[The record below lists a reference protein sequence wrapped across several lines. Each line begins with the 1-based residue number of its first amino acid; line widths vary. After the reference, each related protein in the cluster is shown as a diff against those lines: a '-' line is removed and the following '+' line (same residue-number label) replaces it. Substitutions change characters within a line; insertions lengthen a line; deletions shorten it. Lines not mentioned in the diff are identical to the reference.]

1 MLTCA
6 IYNVIL
12 LCIIFSSYYSLFTL
26 HRSFYPKCNIMLL
39 FLNRARVDN
48 NRSGRVSNYISF
60 ARNCILTIFFL
71 LRHVLMNQTT
81 RQGSD
86 IPSPQNKE
94 SSQTFSDLNTTEG
107 VSVYTTL
114 DAREEESSYEVLGES
129 SNT

>member
-1 MLTCA
+1 MTTTGVVALAITSALLGIAFLT
-6 IYNVIL
+6 L
-12 LCIIFSSYYSLFTL
+12 
-26 HRSFYPKCNIMLL
+26 
-39 FLNRARVDN
+39 
-48 NRSGRVSNYISF
+48 
-60 ARNCILTIFFL
+60 FFL

-114 DAREEESSYEVLGES
+114 GAREEESSYEVLGES